1 MALARPLA
9 AALSLALAAP
19 ALAAQEAPAVVPP
32 AAPATGSAPAAAA
45 DPAAADAKARAWF
58 TDTVLLDQDGR
69 PRRFYGDVLQ
79 GQVVC
84 LSFIFTNC
92 GEACPLI
99 MQKLKRVRAQ
109 LGDRA
114 REVQFISLSVDPEN
128 DTPAALKAF
137 AAKHDATGPGW
148 TFLTGSRTD
157 LATVHKRLG
166 TWVEDPGLHQTGFIA
181 GNVAR
186 RHWTKV
192 RPDVVAEGVAEILR
206 GLADESAAPGTA
218 QGASLL
224 RPAQP

>member
-19 ALAAQEAPAVVPP
+19 AVP
-32 AAPATGSAPAAAA
+32 AAAAGPVTTARAPAPAAAPA
-45 DPAAADAKARAWF
+45 GTPAPTTDAAAADAKARAWF

-109 LGDRA
+109 LGERA
-114 REVQFISLSVDPEN
+114 RGVQFVSLSVDPEN
-128 DTPAALKAF
+128 DTPAALQAF
-137 AAKHDATGPGW
+137 AAKHGATGPGW
-148 TFLTGSRTD
+148 T
-157 LATVHKRLG
+157 
-166 TWVEDPGLHQTGFIA
+166 
-181 GNVAR
+181 
-186 RHWTKV
+186 
-192 RPDVVAEGVAEILR
+192 
-206 GLADESAAPGTA
+206 A
-218 QGASLL
+218 QSN
-224 RPAQP
+224 PPE

>member
-1 MALARPLA
+1 MAPARSLA
-9 AALSLALAAP
+9 AALSLALA
-19 ALAAQEAPAVVPP
+19 L
-32 AAPATGSAPAAAA
+32 AAPAPAAGQAGPAAAPPAEPAPAADAA
-45 DPAAADAKARAWF
+45 SADAKARAWF
-58 TDTVLLDQDGR
+58 TDTVLLDQDGT
-69 PRRFYGDVLQ
+69 PRRFYSDVLQ

-99 MQKLKRVRAQ
+99 MQKLKRARER
-109 LGDRA
+109 LGERA
-114 REVQFISLSVDPEN
+114 REVQFVSLSVDPEN

-137 AAKHDATGPGW
+137 AAKHGATGPGW
-148 TFLTGSRTD
+148 TFLTGSRAD
-157 LATVHKRLG
+157 LAAVHRRLG

-186 RHWTKV
+186 RHWTKI

-206 GLADESAAPGTA
+206 GLADETAAPGTA